1 VFVLAALGPGAQS
14 DRHLLR
20 YASLFDA
27 MISEDLDALARGCL
41 GAAPGAGLPSRRCAM
56 LRRPWLW
63 ALAIGLAALLT
74 MFSAAAASANAVW
87 GS

>member
-1 VFVLAALGPGAQS
+1 
-14 DRHLLR
+14 
-20 YASLFDA
+20 
-27 MISEDLDALARGCL
+27 
-41 GAAPGAGLPSRRCAM
+41 M